1 MNLTKIICTLVLL
14 VGIWFFSPGCHN
26 GTGQTPGQDLQS
38 YQAMEHDNLKSQLS
52 DMKKSQEQTKA
63 ALRTVTEGYQKL
75 KDQSNQDKIQ
85 IDELEGNLLTC
96 ATESAKIQS
105 QLQEQIK
112 NLTQERDAA
121 LAKTQELQTAVNTL
135 NTQMGEKDKN
145 IVELAAQTAEKDK
158 KITDLEAQVQTL
170 QNFIA
175 EIQKKLQDASA
186 M

>member
-1 MNLTKIICTLVLL
+1 MNIPKVICVPVLL
-14 VGIWFFSPGCHN
+14 AGVWLFSPGCHN
-26 GTGQTPGQDLQS
+26 GTGQPPGQDLQS
-38 YQAMEHDNLKSQLS
+38 YQAMEHDNLKTQLS
-52 DMKKSQEQTKA
+52 EMKKSQEQTKA

-145 IVELAAQTAEKDK
+145 IAELAAQTAEKDK

-175 EIQKKLQDASA
+175 EIQKKLQDTSA